1 MPNRPTLTG
10 SELKN
15 QLKTYPISSE
25 VQEFLQTCFRIRTKH
40 RDSGEYVFQARHD
53 FVEQE
58 IDLEQA
64 QRELENTLKDWNFDQ
79 IILEYKSCC
88 CEGCFGCQRFT
99 GEY

>member
-1 MPNRPTLTG
+1 MSDRPSLYG
-10 SELKN
+10 GELKD
-15 QLKTYPISSE
+15 QLRKLPISE
-25 VQEFLQTCFRIRTKH
+25 PVQEFLQTCFRIRTKH

-53 FVEQE
+53 FVDQE

-64 QRELENTLKDWNFDQ
+64 RQELMEVLKDWNFDQ
-79 IILEYKSCC
+79 IILEYKQCC